1 MPEDAQETQ
10 LLDTE
15 QQTSSATKKSRAWQQ
30 SSDTHSSLPLGANLG
45 PHQT

>member
-15 QQTSSATKKSRAWQQ
+15 QQTSSATEKEKAEPGNRAAIH
-30 SSDTHSSLPLGANLG
+30 TAACHLGRI
-45 PHQT
+45 